1 MNKIY
6 LAVALTCWGSAALAA
21 QEVEINVTAN
31 GIRAMTG
38 LSAASGTLQLED
50 GEFRQVRVVKLP
62 NGQQRI
68 RYEQVWNGIPVMGQ
82 VVVADKSL
90 NGQLQQASGR
100 MLRQIDQDVASPVAT
115 LSPQDAASKAKAG
128 SKGSN
133 EQVKLYVMQD
143 ENGLARLVYQVSFI
157 AEGDKP
163 SRPFVILDAQ
173 SGEELKRWEGIN
185 HKDATGPGATSR
197 PANTSTAP
205 TLARSSSMTT
215 AG

>member
-6 LAVALTCWGSAALAA
+6 LAVALACWGSAALAA
-21 QEVEINVTAN
+21 QEIEINVTAN

-100 MLRQIDQDVASPVAT
+100 MLRQIRS
-115 LSPQDAASKAKAG
+115 G
-128 SKGSN
+128 CG
-133 EQVKLYVMQD
+133 E
-143 ENGLARLVYQVSFI
+143 
-157 AEGDKP
+157 P
-163 SRPFVILDAQ
+163 SRHPL
-173 SGEELKRWEGIN
+173 
-185 HKDATGPGATSR
+185 ATGCRQQGQGGQQGEQRAGQ
-197 PANTSTAP
+197 
-205 TLARSSSMTT
+205 TLRD